1 MSLSFEVYLE
11 NTLKTA
17 EAEKDLLDILS
28 EHLRAQGEL
37 NKIEIRA
44 ARASLQILIENSI
57 GKARRILKHYN
68 CPLVPTRGRD
78 AFTIL
83 HECAALDDQLYR
95 SLMQA
100 VGFRNAMIHDYMN
113 FDEDILL
120 RIVKQQHYLD
130 IYHFLIQR
138 PDYNN
143 VQRSRIESFRV

>member
-1 MSLSFEVYLE
+1 MSFEIYLE
-11 NTLKTA
+11 NSIRTA
-17 EAEKDLLDILS
+17 ETEKELLDMLS
-28 EHLRAQGEL
+28 ERLRSEDKL

-78 AFTIL
+78 AFSIL
-83 HECAALDDQLYR
+83 YESGALSDDLYR

-120 RIVKQQHYLD
+120 QIIKQQRYLE
-130 IYHFLIQR
+130 IYRFLIER
-138 PDYNN
+138 PDYNS
-143 VQRSRIESFRV
+143 VLRSRIESFSV